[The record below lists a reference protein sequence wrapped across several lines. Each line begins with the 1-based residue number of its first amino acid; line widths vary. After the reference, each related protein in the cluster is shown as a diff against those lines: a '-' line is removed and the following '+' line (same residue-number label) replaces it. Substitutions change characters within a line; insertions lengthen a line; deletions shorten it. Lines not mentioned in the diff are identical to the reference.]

1 MEKQERGKLPPFFTL
16 DVAEDFLIIGT
27 KVKFIFGEGIWESA
41 ISEASQTSVRYAVER
56 IAVVT
61 SNHSDTTTM
70 SAAKQRYLA
79 SLARLR
85 LEESDDS
92 IEGVDSTD
100 SGDSSDSLESGGSV
114 VVSKA
119 STVTSS
125 QGGVPAVVKAS
136 TGIVGKEVNAKIT
149 ITRGF
154 RTVVAKRA
162 LTVVVANPVPA
173 NSGTPTTA
181 SRRKISVRR
190 QPEHNKTSLPTYMRY
205 HSNDSNSDSSSKREN
220 SKSAVNKLSSSDG
233 VRLVPTFEIPVTA
246 SLESMGNKKPIAKPV
261 PRSIQTVE
269 SQSEQSIGGSTPS
282 ERIEHPGISR
292 CDSSLSPSSS
302 KSFSSVAS
310 KQLDRLKRLAIGSVQ
325 LGRSNTSVAS
335 VSFGK
340 LEVQTDELSTHNNGS
355 QSDNVSPT
363 NKGMRTKEMDRL
375 KTLTRILP
383 GKYTKKGEKWK
394 GQRSFGDAGGASVE
408 PSKSNQLKNESEG
421 KHESRSLPQTPV
433 SKKTTFRERQLS
445 RRSNT
450 LTQRQSQ
457 SSEIDPCMAS
467 AEKGKKLPPLM
478 TPPKSAILNAA
489 AMSTRCDLRVDTRND
504 EDVRNDFTS
513 STRAE
518 RRRSRSLNRSPGITT
533 EPFIPHR
540 SSSSPKALTK
550 ADRQTG
556 VKLCDKRGIAA
567 KVDSVQSPSLPAL
580 KGAKL
585 RSRSPAPHSATV
597 AVVAKDTR
605 IRDVTP
611 IRKAI
616 YKVSKPSR
624 LASLSIAI
632 LSQAVVPI
640 QRLARSFLA
649 KIAVEKRKK
658 NILVLQSLI
667 RRWTCIRYFHSAQT
681 IALKCQG
688 VYHGMVARDRL
699 DFLRYC
705 SVRVQSAF
713 RGFSCKI

>member
-1 MEKQERGKLPPFFTL
+1 
-16 DVAEDFLIIGT
+16 
-27 KVKFIFGEGIWESA
+27 
-41 ISEASQTSVRYAVER
+41 
-56 IAVVT
+56 
-61 SNHSDTTTM
+61 M

-92 IEGVDSTD
+92 IEGIDSTD

-119 STVTSS
+119 STVTS
-125 QGGVPAVVKAS
+125 QGGVSAVVKAS
-136 TGIVGKEVNAKIT
+136 TGVVDKEVNAKST

-154 RTVVAKRA
+154 RKVVAKRS
-162 LTVVVANPVPA
+162 LTVVIAYPVPA
-173 NSGTPTTA
+173 NSGAPKVPSSPLLGRATA
-181 SRRKISVRR
+181 SRRVTSAGR
-190 QPEHNKTSLPTYMRY
+190 QLKHIKTSPPTHMRY
-205 HSNDSNSDSSSKREN
+205 LSNDSNSDSSSKREN

-233 VRLVPTFEIPVTA
+233 VRLVPTFETSQTSVTA
-246 SLESMGNKKPIAKPV
+246 SLESVASKKQIASPV

-269 SQSEQSIGGSTPS
+269 NQSEHSVGGSTTS
-282 ERIEHPGISR
+282 RRIEHPGISR
-292 CDSSLSPSSS
+292 CDSSLSPSSC

-325 LGRSNTSVAS
+325 KGRSNTSVAS
-335 VSFGK
+335 VAMSGK
-340 LEVQTDELSTHNNGS
+340 LEVRTDELSTHNNGS
-355 QSDNVSPT
+355 QSDIVSPT
-363 NKGMRTKEMDRL
+363 NKGMRTKELDRL
-375 KTLTRILP
+375 KTLTHIHP
-383 GKYTKKGEKWK
+383 GKYTMKGEKWR
-394 GQRSFGDAGGASVE
+394 GQGRFGDAGGASVE
-408 PSKSNQLKNESEG
+408 PSKSEQVENESEG
-421 KHESRSLPQTPV
+421 KHESRSVSQTPV
-433 SKKTTFRERQLS
+433 SKKATFRERQLT
-445 RRSNT
+445 RCSNT
-450 LTQRQSQ
+450 PTQRQSQ
-457 SSEIDPCMAS
+457 SSEVDPSMAS
-467 AEKGKKLPPLM
+467 AKKGNKLPPVM

-489 AMSTRCDLRVDTRND
+489 AMSARCDLRVDTRND
-504 EDVRNDFTS
+504 EDVRNDSTS
-513 STRAE
+513 STRAG
-518 RRRSRSLNRSPGITT
+518 RRRSRSLIHSPGITT
-533 EPFIPHR
+533 HPFIPQR
-540 SSSSPKALTK
+540 SSSSPRASPTGNSLSTK

-556 VKLCDKRGIAA
+556 VELCDKRGIAA
-567 KVDSVQSPSLPAL
+567 KVDSVRGPSLPAP
-580 KGAKL
+580 KGFKL
-585 RSRSPAPHSATV
+585 RSPSPAPRSATV

-605 IRDVTP
+605 IRDVAP

-632 LSQAVVPI
+632 LSQAVLPI

-658 NILVLQSLI
+658 NILVMQSLI

-699 DFLRYC
+699 DFLHYC